1 MLASALKP
9 LGLLVSRGMVFAYAV
24 LGLWEVSKLT
34 GVLETEML
42 PAPSRCL
49 VALGRL
55 SVDGPLLGEL
65 WHTLTACV
73 TGWAITSLV
82 AVILG
87 IAIGSFHRADYFSS
101 TSVEILRAVPAISL
115 LPPAILV
122 FGFSMRMELVLIV
135 FAAHWPILVNT
146 IGGVRMVTAQQLE
159 SGQTLR
165 LGPWRTQLKI
175 VLPGAMPMI
184 GVGLRVS
191 LGLALVLAVAAE
203 MVGNPAGLGH
213 GLVFSQEALRPD
225 EMLAYFF
232 SIGFLGLA
240 LNMLLTGALRLTH
253 AVSGNTS

>member
-1 MLASALKP
+1 MLAATRRP
-9 LGLLVSRGMVFAYAV
+9 LRLMVSRGMIFAYAL
-24 LGLWEVSKLT
+24 LGLWELAKRT
-34 GVLETEML
+34 GVLATEML
-42 PAPSRCL
+42 PPPSQCL
-49 VALGRL
+49 AALVRL
-55 SVDGPLLGEL
+55 AADGPLLQEL
-65 WHTLTACV
+65 RHTVSATLI
-73 TGWAITSLV
+73 GWAVTSVV
-82 AVILG
+82 AVVLG
-87 IAIGSFHRADYFSS
+87 VAIGSFRRADFFSS
-101 TSVEILRAVPAISL
+101 TSIEILRAVPAISL

-122 FGFSMRMELVLIV
+122 FGFSMRMELVLIM

-146 IGGVRMVTAQQLE
+146 IGGVRTVTTQQLE
-159 SGQTLR
+159 TGRTLR

-232 SIGFLGLA
+232 CIGFLGLA
-240 LNMLLTGALRLTH
+240 LNLLLTRALRLTH
-253 AVSGNTS
+253 ATSGRTP